1 MQSKTELS
9 ENPIFEYYLKCP
21 INWISGK
28 VTKEDFIRKQKFQ
41 DATGRISEGMIIN
54 LKTVTIGNRQLY
66 NVKASVINNDEAPL
80 LLGQSALS
88 KFGKVT
94 IDNEKKL
101 LILE

>member
-1 MQSKTELS
+1 
-9 ENPIFEYYLKCP
+9 
-21 INWISGK
+21 
-28 VTKEDFIRKQKFQ
+28 
-41 DATGRISEGMIIN
+41 
-54 LKTVTIGNRQLY
+54 
-66 NVKASVINNDEAPL
+66 VKASVINNDEAPL

>member
-1 MQSKTELS
+1 VQSKTELS

-54 LKTVTIGNRQLY
+54 L
-66 NVKASVINNDEAPL
+66 
-80 LLGQSALS
+80 
-88 KFGKVT
+88 
-94 IDNEKKL
+94 
-101 LILE
+101 